1 MGLHRSYGPGQRSH
15 PCGTHE
21 LCAAA
26 VMITV
31 RASGITKGDFAA
43 LHVPRF
49 LRAVECIVTATARS
63 AKAASKETGRR
74 SERGGADK
82 VVGPKTTMRW

>member
-1 MGLHRSYGPGQRSH
+1 MGLHRSYGPGQRRQ

-43 LHVPRF
+43 SRMPRL
-49 LRAVECIVTATARS
+49 LRGVERIVTASAGS
-63 AKAASKETGRR
+63 AKAASKEAGRR

-82 VVGPKTTMRW
+82 VVRPKTMR